1 MTIIACCISL
11 KMIKK
16 ILVVL
21 GVVDMRQLLLKG
33 ILHNL
38 KLCPTQFISNLYHNK
53 DHKKDYMFKT
63 CLVNLSTWISELKC
77 NFKRYMNPLNLA
89 KMHTKPKQFTLEI
102 KSDLLNSRFCL
113 DNSTIVQWILK
124 NVVNIV
130 HLGTV
135 RYVSPLYGITGCG
148 VFKAGIQNWKGFYIK
163 INCSQ
168 MKLLNFENWTNGEP
182 Q

>member
-1 MTIIACCISL
+1 
-11 KMIKK
+11 MIFL
-16 ILVVL
+16 IPFEQRL
-21 GVVDMRQLLLKG
+21 QFFPFTSCFNNLKG

-63 CLVNLSTWISELKC
+63 CLMNLTTWISELKC
-77 NFKRYMNPLNLA
+77 NFKRYMTPLHLA

-135 RYVSPLYGITGCG
+135 RYHQWAQRLIWFFFHS
-148 VFKAGIQNWKGFYIK
+148 
-163 INCSQ
+163 
-168 MKLLNFENWTNGEP
+168 
-182 Q
+182 